1 MEVGRTQ
8 AFVALKHFQQ
18 IHFLTCLANM
28 VRIMEW
34 SRWVLDYGRAQ
45 NQLGNQAGIVR

>member
-1 MEVGRTQ
+1 MEVGKILV
-8 AFVALKHFQQ
+8 FVALKHFQQ

-28 VRIMEW
+28 VRITEW
-34 SRWVLDYGRAQ
+34 SKWVQDYGRAQ